1 MSETIKSH
9 SDSKRAYYANGGSAI
24 ERPITARPR
33 PKEFVAI
40 EEKKEALDILL
51 ARPVSRNELIM
62 TNYELDMY
70 VGKWNLKQI
79 EINNIDQINLFS
91 IENWKTQKF

>member
-1 MSETIKSH
+1 
-9 SDSKRAYYANGGSAI
+9 
-24 ERPITARPR
+24 
-33 PKEFVAI
+33 
-40 EEKKEALDILL
+40 
-51 ARPVSRNELIM
+51 M

-91 IENWKTQKF
+91 IENWKNSNILNYSSNLLLY